1 MISWVAAR
9 CVAAPCLV
17 PARGRLDRRGA
28 WWSRLYSWRRLL
40 PASGETGARRAQ
52 ASAVTKRLI
61 PARYPSGRDGAN
73 VAHCSGDA
81 SCTGYAVMKGAARAR
96 RRRIGDARCVSPSSP
111 STGRHTNRDRAK
123 DGRRLDLR
131 TRRENLGRAERRPDA
146 RDVRRPRLVRRPRN
160 NVLDLD
166 VGRSRRRIDN
176 LIGNI
181 IRDHRYQIV
190 VD

>member
-1 MISWVAAR
+1 MCGCPLS
-9 CVAAPCLV
+9 CP
-17 PARGRLDRRGA
+17 
-28 WWSRLYSWRRLL
+28 
-40 PASGETGARRAQ
+40 GARTLGPAW
-52 ASAVTKRLI
+52 RLVATALLLAT
-61 PARYPSGRDGAN
+61 PVPCVGRNRSVSSPCFGSHKTANPRTLSCARSAN
-73 VAHCSGDA
+73 VAHCSEYA
-81 SCTGYAVMKGAARAR
+81 SCTGYAIMKGAARAR
-96 RRRIGDARCVSPSSP
+96 RRRVGDARCVSPSSP

-166 VGRSRRRIDN
+166 VCWARRRIDN
-176 LIGNI
+176 LIGDVV
-181 IRDHRYQIV
+181 RHHRYQIV